1 MSKNYNLIKSGVIS
15 FKNLLIDKYSFIG
28 LNETEVITLI
38 KLQNLLISPEKTSL
52 EKLPEKMHETMQL
65 GSKEISDCLAKLIE
79 SKYIDIEEVDGEV
92 TYSLDLTYQRLANV
106 LDSENEKEDEDR
118 YASDFKKI
126 TNIIEKEFN
135 KLVSPLELQL
145 IKSWIYEDKYE
156 FSLINESILDAV
168 KRQRKNVKAVNEIL
182 RSKKQRAES
191 KNKKQ
196 DTDLTNLFNNVYGKI
211 KG

>member
-52 EKLPEKMHETMQL
+52 EKLPEKMHESMQL

-92 TYSLDLTYQRLANV
+92 TYSIY
-106 LDSENEKEDEDR
+106 
-118 YASDFKKI
+118 
-126 TNIIEKEFN
+126 
-135 KLVSPLELQL
+135 LVH
-145 IKSWIYEDKYE
+145 IK
-156 FSLINESILDAV
+156 
-168 KRQRKNVKAVNEIL
+168 
-182 RSKKQRAES
+182 
-191 KNKKQ
+191 
-196 DTDLTNLFNNVYGKI
+196 
-211 KG
+211 

>member
-79 SKYIDIEEVDGEV
+79 SKYIDIEEMDGEV

>member
-38 KLQNLLISPEKTSL
+38 KLHNLLVSPEKTSL

-65 GSKEISDCLAKLIE
+65 ASKEISDCLAGLIE
-79 SKYIDIEEVDGEV
+79 SKFIDIEEVDGEV

-106 LDSENEKEDEDR
+106 LDSESDKEDEDKN
-118 YASDFKKI
+118 ASDFKKI

-145 IKSWIYEDKYE
+145 IKSWIYEDKYD
-156 FSLINESILDAV
+156 FLLINECILEAV
-168 KRQRKNVKAVNEIL
+168 KRQRRTVKAVNELL
-182 RSKKQRAES
+182 RSKKQKQQA
-191 KNKKQ
+191 KNNKQ
-196 DTDLTNLFNNVYGKI
+196 DTDLTSLFNNVYGKI

>member
-1 MSKNYNLIKSGVIS
+1 
-15 FKNLLIDKYSFIG
+15 
-28 LNETEVITLI
+28 
-38 KLQNLLISPEKTSL
+38 
-52 EKLPEKMHETMQL
+52 MHETMQL

>member
-15 FKNLLIDKYSFIG
+15 FKNLLIDKYAFIG

-52 EKLPEKMHETMQL
+52 EKLPEKMHESMQL

-79 SKYIDIEEVDGEV
+79 SKYIDVEEVDGEV

>member
-79 SKYIDIEEVDGEV
+79 SKYIDVEEVDGEV

-106 LDSENEKEDEDR
+106 LDSENEKEDEDKC
-118 YASDFKKI
+118 ASDFKKI

-135 KLVSPLELQL
+135 KLVSPLELRL

-156 FSLINESILDAV
+156 FSLINESIFDAV

-182 RSKKQRAES
+182 RSKKQRSES

>member
-79 SKYIDIEEVDGEV
+79 SKFIDIEEVDGEV

-106 LDSENEKEDEDR
+106 LDSESDKEDEDKN
-118 YASDFKKI
+118 ASDFKKI

-145 IKSWIYEDKYE
+145 IKSWIYEDKYD
-156 FSLINESILDAV
+156 FSLINECILEAV
-168 KRQRKNVKAVNEIL
+168 KRQRRTVKAVNELL
-182 RSKKQRAES
+182 RSKKQKQQA
-191 KNKKQ
+191 KNNKQ

>member
-1 MSKNYNLIKSGVIS
+1 MSKNFNLIKSGVIS

-38 KLQNLLISPEKTSL
+38 KLQNLLISPEKISL

-65 GSKEISDCLAKLIE
+65 ASKEISDCLAGLIE
-79 SKYIDIEEVDGEV
+79 SKFIDIEEVDGEV

-106 LDSENEKEDEDR
+106 LDSESDKEDEDKN
-118 YASDFKKI
+118 ASDFKKI

-145 IKSWIYEDKYE
+145 IKSWIYEDKYD
-156 FSLINESILDAV
+156 FSLINECILEAV
-168 KRQRKNVKAVNEIL
+168 KRQRRTVKAVNELL
-182 RSKKQRAES
+182 RSKKQKQQA
-191 KNKKQ
+191 KNNKQ
-196 DTDLTNLFNNVYGKI
+196 DTDLTDLFNNVYGKI

>member
-52 EKLPEKMHETMQL
+52 EKLPEKMHESMQL

>member
-1 MSKNYNLIKSGVIS
+1 MN
-15 FKNLLIDKYSFIG
+15 
-28 LNETEVITLI
+28 
-38 KLQNLLISPEKTSL
+38 
-52 EKLPEKMHETMQL
+52 
-65 GSKEISDCLAKLIE
+65 
-79 SKYIDIEEVDGEV
+79 
-92 TYSLDLTYQRLANV
+92 
-106 LDSENEKEDEDR
+106 
-118 YASDFKKI
+118 ASDFKKI

>member
-79 SKYIDIEEVDGEV
+79 SKYIDVEEVDGEV

>member
-1 MSKNYNLIKSGVIS
+1 
-15 FKNLLIDKYSFIG
+15 
-28 LNETEVITLI
+28 
-38 KLQNLLISPEKTSL
+38 
-52 EKLPEKMHETMQL
+52 MHETMQL

-79 SKYIDIEEVDGEV
+79 SKFIDIEEVDGEV

-106 LDSENEKEDEDR
+106 LDSESDKEDEDKN
-118 YASDFKKI
+118 ASDFKKI

-145 IKSWIYEDKYE
+145 IKSWIYEDKYD
-156 FSLINESILDAV
+156 FSLINECILEAV
-168 KRQRKNVKAVNEIL
+168 KRQRRTVKAVNELL
-182 RSKKQRAES
+182 RSKKQKQQA
-191 KNKKQ
+191 KNNKQ

>member
-52 EKLPEKMHETMQL
+52 EKLPEKMHESMQL

-79 SKYIDIEEVDGEV
+79 SKYIDIEELDGEV

>member
-52 EKLPEKMHETMQL
+52 EKLPEKMHESMQL

-79 SKYIDIEEVDGEV
+79 SKYIDVEEVDGEV

-145 IKSWIYEDKYE
+145 IKSWIYEDKYD

>member
-79 SKYIDIEEVDGEV
+79 SKYIDIEEFDGEV